1 MCRITA
7 VFTPRIMYLMS
18 TQGNIQIH
26 SYSSQGMRRFTPTAA
41 HPPWSGVLQAISYGP
56 ACPQQFPRQLDNV
69 TAQQE
74 TMTRCRV
81 SRVSRVTCLT
91 TGSTGSTSPGCGT
104 PSATRPRTVSTS
116 TYSGIAKILSTVKYC
131 DHLFK
136 SKQWKCCTFTPSTPG
151 HTTSATAARSL
162 ARRGVSGKVSRYSN
176 KYLLRYSASTQQDR

>member
-1 MCRITA
+1 
-7 VFTPRIMYLMS
+7 MYLMS

-81 SRVSRVTCLT
+81 SRVSRVTCHVSHHHRQYWQHLT
-91 TGSTGSTSPGCGT
+91 RVRDSISHQAEDCL
-104 PSATRPRTVSTS
+104 
-116 TYSGIAKILSTVKYC
+116 YLNI
-131 DHLFK
+131 F
-136 SKQWKCCTFTPSTPG
+136 
-151 HTTSATAARSL
+151 RS
-162 ARRGVSGKVSRYSN
+162 R
-176 KYLLRYSASTQQDR
+176 